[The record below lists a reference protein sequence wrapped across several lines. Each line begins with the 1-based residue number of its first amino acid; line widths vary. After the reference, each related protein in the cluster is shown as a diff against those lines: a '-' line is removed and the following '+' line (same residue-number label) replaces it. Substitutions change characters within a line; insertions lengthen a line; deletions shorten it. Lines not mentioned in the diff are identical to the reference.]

1 MAEPNNCSVEFRID
15 ADKFASFGDQQT
27 KSVVEEEMLAA
38 VSRTGGLVIPA
49 EALAL
54 YRISQQ
60 LSSGARILE
69 FGSYMG
75 ASTVAIGHSILG
87 RGIELYCVDTWHDY
101 QGQGFFDHALVG
113 TTATDY
119 DVFSIFQTNTNFLGE
134 QLRVLKGTT
143 KQFSTFLPT
152 AHFELIFIDAAHD
165 YENVKQDVHI
175 AFRAIKPG
183 GIICGHDYHSD
194 GVGVVQAVNELV
206 ADSPQLSPKGLIP
219 GTSIWYAVKHS

>member
-1 MAEPNNCSVEFRID
+1 MTELNNSNCALRINAAEFQ
-15 ADKFASFGDQQT
+15 FFGDQQT
-27 KSVVEEEMLAA
+27 KTGAEEAMLAA
-38 VSRTGGLVIPA
+38 VSRTGGLVIPS

-60 LSSGARILE
+60 LPSGARILE
-69 FGSYMG
+69 FGSYLG

-101 QGQGFFDHALVG
+101 RGQGFFDHALAG

-119 DVFSIFQTNTNFLGE
+119 DIYSRFQKNTDFLGE

-143 KQFSTFLPT
+143 QQFSNFLPT
-152 AHFELIFIDAAHD
+152 GLFELIFIDAAHD
-165 YENVKQDVHI
+165 YESVKQDVHI

-183 GIICGHDYHSD
+183 GLICGHDYHSD
-194 GVGVVQAVNELV
+194 GIGVVQAVNELV

-219 GTSIWYAVKHS
+219 GTSIWYAVKHF